1 MANQKKAVTTKA
13 AQALALPEDLIVP
26 EGAGLEEA
34 DRDSYAIPFL
44 SILQKTSPQADPD
57 HEAFI
62 DGAKA
67 GQFLDTVAQDLLDGE
82 KEDLNIIPVFYRR
95 AFIEW
100 KTRDDGGGFVAEH
113 SVADALSMPT
123 ERGEKGDILS
133 NGNQLVDTRYH
144 YVILVRANGTL
155 QPMVLT
161 MTSTQVKKSKRLNSD
176 LDLQIRGQGL
186 KATFQ
191 TLYKIATIGESNEHG
206 TWRGWHISRNG
217 LVNKQAQ
224 LDAAVG
230 FYKAIKSGDVKEAT
244 DSLDTSGS
252 TDNSGGD
259 PEF

>member
-1 MANQKKAVTTKA
+1 MTKKAVATKA

-144 YVILVRANGTL
+144 YVILVRADGTL

-176 LDLQIRGQGL
+176 LDLQIRGQSL

-217 LVNKQAQ
+217 LVNNQAQ

-244 DSLDTSGS
+244 DSLGTSGS
-252 TDNSGGD
+252 TDDNGGN